1 MSEHFISFEDARH
14 DLLTASAYLAERIKS
29 GDGHAEAMSAI
40 IPRYLADGNVDLAA
54 ELANSVDDPF
64 TRDKLLTEVAEK
76 CAEIDDDE
84 YALQLADAVEEFG
97 LRSQALERVALQKV
111 HKGQIEKAVEVA
123 DSMAHPDYVFAS
135 ASAYLANDGQKDA
148 ATDMLGRVGFPSAKV
163 SALQAMAMSELSA
176 GNKDECVVLL
186 NQARETA
193 GEIEHN
199 EERIRIL
206 CEIGNH
212 YVEAKR
218 NDLAIRSYE
227 TAKDEAEQ
235 LDNIHRDSLIGAAV
249 MGFLYSGSIDAAD
262 RTLDLVTDKTQM
274 ANCLLAF
281 AKHYGEKGEKDDA
294 LDALD
299 EAYQILRSQRDI
311 ETRDSR
317 ARYALF
323 GSIAAQFAGF
333 GKGERGIEIAQ
344 TIEEPSHRTAALSQ
358 IASILTLEQN
368 DEEARHALNAIED
381 DADRAFALIGM
392 SDVKQRNGDH
402 PAAVKLLEEAAH
414 MVEEVPQLTARSSAY
429 NEITR
434 RFVETGEK
442 AKAAEMSRLSFETLS
457 AIRDESGRA
466 IALANLSDILS
477 DPTLEIEP
485 IDEESILR
493 ILRAAG

>member
-1 MSEHFISFEDARH
+1 MSQHLISFEDARH

-40 IPRYLADGNVDLAA
+40 IPRYLAEGNVDLAA
-54 ELANSVDDPF
+54 ELANTVDDPF

-84 YALQLADAVEEFG
+84 YALQLADTVEEFG
-97 LRSQALERVALQKV
+97 LRSQALERIALQKV
-111 HKGQIEKAVEVA
+111 HRGQIEKAVEIA
-123 DSMAHPDYVFAS
+123 DSMVHPDYVFAS
-135 ASAYLANDGQKDA
+135 ASARLASDGKKDA
-148 ATDMLGRVGFPSAKV
+148 AADMLGRVGFPSAKV
-163 SALQAMAMSELSA
+163 SALQAIAVTELAS
-176 GNKDECVVLL
+176 GNKDGCISLL
-186 NQARETA
+186 DQAKQTA

-199 EERIRIL
+199 EERIRTF

-218 NDLAIRSYE
+218 NDLAIAVYE
-227 TAKDEAEQ
+227 SAKEEAEQ

-281 AKHYGEKGEKDDA
+281 AKHYGERGEKDDA
-294 LDALD
+294 IDALD

-317 ARYALF
+317 ARYSLF

-344 TIEEPSHRTAALSQ
+344 AIDEPNHRTAALSQ
-358 IASILTLEQN
+358 IASILTLENN
-368 DEEARHALNAIED
+368 DIEARHALNAIED

-392 SDVKQRNGDH
+392 SDAKQKGGDH
-402 PAAVKLLEEAAH
+402 PAAVALLEEAAH

-434 RFVETGEK
+434 RFVEGGEK
-442 AKAAEMSRLSFETLS
+442 AKAADMSRRSFDTLAS
-457 AIRDESGRA
+457 IRDESSRA
-466 IALANLSDILS
+466 IALANLSDILG
-477 DPTLEIEP
+477 DHTFEIQP
-485 IDEESILR
+485 IEEENILR
-493 ILRAAG
+493 ILRTAG